1 MTTTPR
7 TPLDPGRAVDASLG
21 LTLTPAS
28 EAVASPPQTGGDRG
42 QDAIHPHGR
51 GRLRPWLKRGR
62 RVSALTLILVGLLL
76 LGPLS
81 VLAFGG
87 LGSTGDWRGASRA
100 SAGIAPRPAE
110 APEAIVQA
118 YAARTIGWRGA
129 FGVHTWIAT
138 KRPGADQYTI
148 HHVLGWRVFRG
159 GSAVVTQ
166 HGDPDFKWFGAV
178 PIQLIDHR
186 GASAESMIDQ
196 VEAAV
201 ASYRYADTYHAWP
214 GPNSNT
220 FVAHIARSV
229 PALRLDLPANALGK
243 DFLGGWQMIAPMP
256 SGTGWQIS
264 LFGLAGIGLARE
276 EGLEINLLGLSAGVD
291 FNDRA
296 LRLPGYGTVAL
307 RRG

>member
-1 MTTTPR
+1 MP
-7 TPLDPGRAVDASLG
+7 V
-21 LTLTPAS
+21 PA
-28 EAVASPPQTGGDRG
+28 RG
-42 QDAIHPHGR
+42 A
-51 GRLRPWLKRGR
+51 GRLGPWLRRSRRGAGF
-62 RVSALTLILVGLLL
+62 ALLLVGLLL

-87 LGSTGDWRGASRA
+87 FGATSDWRSASRA
-100 SAGIAPRPAE
+100 SAGIAPRPSE

-129 FGVHTWIAT
+129 FGVHTWVAT
-138 KRPGADQYTI
+138 KRPGADHYI
-148 HHVLGWRVFRG
+148 VHHVIGWRVFRG
-159 GSAVVTQ
+159 ASAVVTQ
-166 HGDPDFKWFGAV
+166 QGDPDFKWFGAV

-186 GASAESMIDQ
+186 GADAEAMIDAI
-196 VEAAV
+196 ETAV

-243 DFLGGWQMIAPMP
+243 DYLGGWRLIAPMP
-256 SGTGWQIS
+256 SGTGWQLS

-276 EGLEINLLGLSAGVD
+276 EGLEFNLLGLSAGID
-291 FNDRA
+291 FNDLA
-296 LRLPGYGTVAL
+296 LRLPGYGRVAL